1 MLALI
6 DLEERETRWMRRSE
20 VKEGE
25 KRRWIEGGRGSEGD
39 RNSEDKG
46 REQKRMKRQEEG
58 R

>member
-39 RNSEDKG
+39 RNSGDKG

>member
-6 DLEERETRWMRRSE
+6 DLEERETRWMGRSE

-25 KRRWIEGGRGSEGD
+25 KRRWIERGRGSEGD